1 MSVRKMLKGFHQW
14 RALRDLPGRAR
25 EQLESDRKQLPAV
38 DPGPK
43 RIITEG
49 VQWLCRAQDS
59 SATSDGGV
67 ARHYSLIKGWAPSYP
82 ETTGYIVPTILSYAE
97 RSDDPG
103 LLERARRMIDWLVS
117 IQLESGGFQGGV
129 IGAVPVKAV
138 TFNTGQILLG
148 LAAAHSTFHSYLEP
162 TQRAADWLCV
172 TQDPDGC
179 WRRFGSPFT
188 TSGEKV
194 YDTHVA
200 WGLLEA
206 ARVTASER
214 YGDAALAN
222 VRWALTRQRPNGW
235 FGDCCLNDPDRPL
248 THTIGYA
255 LRGVIEAYL
264 FSKDDTML
272 AAALKTADG
281 LKSALLPD
289 GSLPGRLN
297 ADWQAAVDW
306 VCITG
311 SSQISH
317 CWMLLF
323 GITGEEMYREA
334 ATRVNAWVRRTIDV
348 EGEPD
353 VRGGVKGSHPI
364 DGEYGRF
371 EYLNWAAKF
380 TVDANLL
387 EMDMRRR
394 V

>member
-1 MSVRKMLKGFHQW
+1 MSVRKILRSFQQR
-14 RALRDLPGRAR
+14 RALRDLPDRAR
-25 EQLESDRKQLPAV
+25 AQLESDRNELPPV
-38 DPGPK
+38 DPGPS
-43 RIITEG
+43 RIVTEC
-49 VQWLCRAQDS
+49 VRWLCRAQDS
-59 SATSDGGV
+59 SPTSDGGV

-82 ETTGYIVPTILSYAE
+82 ETTGYIVPTILSYAA
-97 RSDDPG
+97 RSDDRG
-103 LLERARRMIDWLVS
+103 VLERARRMIDWLVS
-117 IQLESGGFQGGV
+117 IQLDDGGFQGGV

-148 LAAAHSTFHSYLEP
+148 LAAAHARFHSYLLP
-162 TQRAADWLCV
+162 MQRAADWLCA

-188 TSGEKV
+188 TSGDKV

-206 ARVTASER
+206 ARVTGNQQYA
-214 YGDAALAN
+214 DAALAN

-235 FGDCCLNDPDRPL
+235 FCDCCLNDPDRPL

-264 FSKDDTML
+264 FSKDDTFL
-272 AAALKTADG
+272 TAALKTADG
-281 LKSALLPD
+281 LKSALLPN

-297 ADWQAAVDW
+297 ADWQAAVNW

-317 CWMLLF
+317 CWLQLF
-323 GITGEEMYREA
+323 NITGEESYREA
-334 ATRVNAWVRRTIDV
+334 AIRTNAWVRRTIDV
-348 EGEPD
+348 EGEPE
-353 VRGGVKGSHPI
+353 VRGGVKGSHPV

-380 TVDANLL
+380 TIDANML
-387 EMDMRRR
+387 ELAMQA
-394 V
+394 